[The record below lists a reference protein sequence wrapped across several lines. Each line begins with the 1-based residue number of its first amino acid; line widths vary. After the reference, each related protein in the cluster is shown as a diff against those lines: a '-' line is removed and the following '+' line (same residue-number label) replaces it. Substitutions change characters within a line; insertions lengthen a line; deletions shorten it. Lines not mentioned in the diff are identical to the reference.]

1 MINLGSPAVLLLWKA
16 NVSTSVSEAN
26 IVIVKN
32 SALIFSEYSKST
44 AIMEQLYL
52 VI

>member
-16 NVSTSVSEAN
+16 NVSTSVSD

-32 SALIFSEYSKST
+32 SVLIFSEYSKST